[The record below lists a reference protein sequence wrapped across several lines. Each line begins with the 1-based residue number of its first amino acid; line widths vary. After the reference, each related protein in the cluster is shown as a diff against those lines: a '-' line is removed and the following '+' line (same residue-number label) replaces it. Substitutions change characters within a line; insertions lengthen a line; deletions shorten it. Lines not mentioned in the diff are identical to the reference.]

1 MSCSRTQHSDAVEA
15 QLSYEVLSGSVK
27 YHVFLR
33 KEFNFWN
40 IRGIMNTSGLLQGF
54 TLTLQ
59 ETRSIH
65 DYMNIPEIEFIA
77 YIYILL

>member
-1 MSCSRTQHSDAVEA
+1 
-15 QLSYEVLSGSVK
+15 
-27 YHVFLR
+27 
-33 KEFNFWN
+33 
-40 IRGIMNTSGLLQGF
+40 MNTSGLLQSKWSP

-65 DYMNIPEIEFIA
+65 DSMNIQKIEFIA